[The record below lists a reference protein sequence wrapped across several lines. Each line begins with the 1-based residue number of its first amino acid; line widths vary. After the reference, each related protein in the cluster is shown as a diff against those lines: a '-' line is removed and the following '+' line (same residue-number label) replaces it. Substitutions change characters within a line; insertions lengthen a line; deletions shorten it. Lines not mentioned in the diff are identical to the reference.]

1 MHIFSFLYQCELTL
15 QVFYGV
21 LLVNRFK
28 LKFSRLLF
36 FFAKVLSEYFN
47 DILELLNNRNFFLH
61 LFDFVVPFLQFNFG
75 VVVLFHALLQSSN
88 NFLIMISLVGNFIQ
102 IYSIFSLNF
111 QFFFDLTEFFK
122 VLCLFISQLFLQ
134 GSDFFLHVLELILKL
149 LTLFTVQIFLILI
162 CRLQFIYLFMQ
173 NFHFFA
179 QHHGLL
185 SLCFFILSDLFDFN
199 LVALILCLNRINFF
213 EVLLIN

>member
-1 MHIFSFLYQCELTL
+1 VKWTGTYEAAVGVVFSEFIKLVGQLLYILLMHIFSFLYQCELTL

-75 VVVLFHALLQSSN
+75 VVVLFHALL
-88 NFLIMISLVGNFIQ
+88 
-102 IYSIFSLNF
+102 
-111 QFFFDLTEFFK
+111 
-122 VLCLFISQLFLQ
+122 
-134 GSDFFLHVLELILKL
+134 
-149 LTLFTVQIFLILI
+149 
-162 CRLQFIYLFMQ
+162 
-173 NFHFFA
+173 
-179 QHHGLL
+179 
-185 SLCFFILSDLFDFN
+185 
-199 LVALILCLNRINFF
+199 
-213 EVLLIN
+213 